1 MLFFA
6 LTLALS
12 GTADA
17 AITLGNPSVI
27 ITTAGPDDV
36 LLWSLELEHCTGG
49 IESLPLR
56 EWVDANSGLS
66 MTLPQGDY
74 CEITAILHGPPNAAG
89 ITTAAGEELDIFTP
103 TSSEAEIELDEAGG
117 VINLIQLQ

>member
-1 MLFFA
+1 MTFA
-6 LTLALS
+6 LALALL
-12 GTADA
+12 TPADA
-17 AITLGNPSVI
+17 AITLGNPSVV
-27 ITTAGPDDV
+27 ITTASTNDV

-56 EWVDANSGLS
+56 EWVDAQSGLP

-89 ITTAAGEELDIFTP
+89 ITSAPGDELDIFTP
-103 TSSEAEIELDEAGG
+103 TSDEAILELDEAGG
-117 VINLIQLQ
+117 VINLIQDQ

>member
-1 MLFFA
+1 MFFFA
-6 LTLALS
+6 LSLALS
-12 GTADA
+12 GSADA
-17 AITLGNPSVI
+17 AIILGNPSVI
-27 ITTAGPDDV
+27 ITTTSTNDV

-56 EWVDANSGLS
+56 EWVDAQTGLP

-74 CEITAILHGPPNAAG
+74 CEITAILHGPPSPAG
-89 ITTAAGEELDIFTP
+89 ITTVAGAELDIFTP
-103 TSSEAEIELDEAGG
+103 TDSEAEIELDEAGG